1 VTSRVHVV
9 FVFEAPLFNSCC
21 SNNIRFIVVKVP
33 EMQKTMP
40 RNGLEELLAFFLAG
54 GIATGG
60 AATRFFPCFRPSE
73 VKDDDVEVEV
83 DVEEEA
89 LAETAKY
96 PFFFFSFSFFR
107 ANSNYMVTRK
117 SKKITTT
124 KPKRGQSFGASKK
137 KREEEPLTAA
147 SLLSWAPLPLVLGFA
162 PHLPNSTW

>member
-1 VTSRVHVV
+1 
-9 FVFEAPLFNSCC
+9 
-21 SNNIRFIVVKVP
+21 
-33 EMQKTMP
+33 MQKTMP
-40 RNGLEELLAFFLAG
+40 RNGLEDLLAFFLA

-83 DVEEEA
+83 EVEEEA

-124 KPKRGQSFGASKK
+124 KPKRGQSFGVLPRKK
-137 KREEEPLTAA
+137 EEEEPLTAA

>member
-1 VTSRVHVV
+1 
-9 FVFEAPLFNSCC
+9 
-21 SNNIRFIVVKVP
+21 
-33 EMQKTMP
+33 MP
-40 RNGLEELLAFFLAG
+40 RNGLEDLLAFFLA

-83 DVEEEA
+83 EVEEEA

-147 SLLSWAPLPLVLGFA
+147 SLLSWATLPLVLGFA

>member
-1 VTSRVHVV
+1 
-9 FVFEAPLFNSCC
+9 
-21 SNNIRFIVVKVP
+21 
-33 EMQKTMP
+33 MQKTMP
-40 RNGLEELLAFFLAG
+40 RNGLEDLLAFFLA

-73 VKDDDVEVEV
+73 VKDDDVEVEVEV